1 MYERFEYYQK
11 LLSESLFIKFLGAEY
26 HRHSSIVKPLFR
38 RNKVNAYY
46 DTIID
51 CTDKLLN
58 RWRNYNN
65 DTKQI
70 HLNMIEQCQQL
81 LLAIFGYVAFDYD
94 LQTLDD
100 EYNSQTNEL
109 TQAFH
114 IHLGAAST
122 VLQFPTIVGRIYL
135 FNPVYRR
142 ARSIIDRYLDQMIA
156 QELRETPEARAER
169 KRTSLIASLVDS
181 LQKDEKLEEKKPEE
195 EKKGL

>member
-1 MYERFEYYQK
+1 
-11 LLSESLFIKFLGAEY
+11 
-26 HRHSSIVKPLFR
+26 
-38 RNKVNAYY
+38 
-46 DTIID
+46 
-51 CTDKLLN
+51 
-58 RWRNYNN
+58 
-65 DTKQI
+65 
-70 HLNMIEQCQQL
+70 MIEQCQQL

-109 TQAFH
+109 TQALLIH
-114 IHLGAAST
+114 IGAGGT
-122 VLQFPTIVGRIYL
+122 VMKFPTILGRIYL

-142 ARSIIDRYLDQMIA
+142 ARSIIDRYLHQMIE
-156 QELRETPEARAER
+156 QELRETPETRAER